1 MIVVIVIGL
10 VAEIIDGD
18 KNSKTD
24 SSSERNRGHCL
35 GESRTQETLEGIWGT
50 MS

>member
-1 MIVVIVIGL
+1 MIVVIVIVIGL

-18 KNSKTD
+18 KNSKSD

-35 GESRTQETLEGIWGT
+35 GESRI
-50 MS
+50 